1 MSPPTSSEPVTSNS
15 MTSRPLAAAMSQDA
29 LAPPVLGLFTDQALW
44 ARVVRDARCTDGGL
58 DPDQWFPVS
67 AEAGRARQEAAAA
80 IAVCA
85 ACRARGQCLE
95 FSLRHW
101 DVGQHGVWGGLVA
114 ADRAQ
119 LRRRLRTARSS
130 GYGPAV
136 TRRGLSSSA
145 GSAIRTGV

>member
-1 MSPPTSSEPVTSNS
+1 MSPPTSSGPVTSNS
-15 MTSRPLAAAMSQDA
+15 MTSRPLTAAIAQDA
-29 LAPPVLGLFTDQALW
+29 GAPPAPGLFTDQALW
-44 ARVVRDARCTDGGL
+44 ARVVRDAGCADGGL

-67 AEAGRARQEAAAA
+67 AEPGRARQEAAAA

-119 LRRRLRTARSS
+119 LRRRLRTTRSG
-130 GYGPAV
+130 GYRPAV
-136 TRRGLSSSA
+136 TRRGASGQGPECVVS
-145 GSAIRTGV
+145 V